1 MFEQSLNKMSIK
13 QRMNY
18 LVGAATISVVGASI
32 FVFFAMNSLE
42 NQYDELQSK
51 TITGAITSQD
61 IEKELNYISRTS
73 RDIMLG
79 GDYAKNIEKL
89 EKHSKIIN
97 DDFAILEKTVLHDDE
112 KAMVTNAKE
121 NTQLFLNNTLKMM
134 KALDSATIANNTSS
148 IYSAYKFQMTPLA
161 DASRDSFEKVLKDK
175 SEDLATAS
183 IKMHREIEFYKYF
196 VLITGVLVAV
206 VIFLFASMI
215 RRSITVALD
224 QFTKL
229 ITRVSQGNFNEKSD
243 DCRAN
248 SCADTELGI
257 MGTAL
262 NQLISQIQDFIHQIN
277 TSISGATKGDFS
289 HLLSSDGMHGEFV
302 DAIENVDKSI
312 QIMQEQDLKK
322 RRDILNS
329 ELSQL
334 SVKVT
339 ESLSVIQDDL
349 NNNIH
354 ALKEVTRATTGAA
367 DLANDSRDTISVI
380 INELNMLN
388 EKVSNNND
396 AIGHITSRTNEI
408 NSVIQLI
415 TDIADQTN
423 LLALNAAI
431 EAARAGEHG
440 RGFAVVA
447 DEVRKLA
454 ERTHKATG
462 EISVSI
468 NSLQQDMSEIQS
480 SAEEMNAVVE
490 RSSSSIINFESTL
503 ISLNEGSSQ
512 IVNSSHNMENSTFV
526 ILAKIDHILYK
537 ARAYNSVMQCDKQLD
552 TIDSHQCRMG
562 KWYDTEG
569 KERFGKTNSYG
580 LMKDPHAVVHQNANK
595 NIAFI
600 QEGQD
605 RMLEHSS
612 EIVKNFKEMESA
624 SDRLFVLLD
633 NMVAENS

>member
-1 MFEQSLNKMSIK
+1 
-13 QRMNY
+13 MNY
-18 LVGAATISVVGASI
+18 LVTAATVSVVGASI
-32 FVFFAMNSLE
+32 FVYFAMNSLE

-51 TITGAITSQD
+51 TITGAITAQD

-79 GDYAKNIEKL
+79 GDYTKNIDKL

-97 DDFAILEKTVLHDDE
+97 DNFAILEKTVLHDNE
-112 KAMVTNAKE
+112 KAMIASAKE
-121 NTQLFLNNTLKMM
+121 STELFLNNTLKMM
-134 KALDSATIANNTSS
+134 KALDSATISNNTSS

-175 SEDLATAS
+175 TEDLKTAS
-183 IKMHREIEFYKYF
+183 TKMHKEIEFYKYF

-206 VIFLFASMI
+206 VIFLFASMV

-229 ITRVSQGNFNEKSD
+229 ITRVSQGNFNEKSE
-243 DCRAN
+243 DCKAQ
-248 SCADTELGI
+248 SCPETELGI

-262 NQLISQIQDFIHQIN
+262 NQLITQIQNFIHQIN
-277 TSISGATKGDFS
+277 TSISGATKGDFT

-312 QIMQEQDLKK
+312 HIMQEQELKK

-329 ELSQL
+329 QLSQL

-339 ESLSVIQDDL
+339 ESLSVIQDNL
-349 NNNIH
+349 HNNIH
-354 ALKEVTRATTGAA
+354 DLKEVTNATTNAA
-367 DLANDSRDTISVI
+367 NLANDSRDTISII

-396 AIGHITSRTNEI
+396 AIGHITSRTKEI

-468 NSLQQDMSEIQS
+468 NSFRSWILLWVMS
-480 SAEEMNAVVE
+480 
-490 RSSSSIINFESTL
+490 
-503 ISLNEGSSQ
+503 
-512 IVNSSHNMENSTFV
+512 
-526 ILAKIDHILYK
+526 
-537 ARAYNSVMQCDKQLD
+537 
-552 TIDSHQCRMG
+552 
-562 KWYDTEG
+562 
-569 KERFGKTNSYG
+569 
-580 LMKDPHAVVHQNANK
+580 
-595 NIAFI
+595 
-600 QEGQD
+600 
-605 RMLEHSS
+605 
-612 EIVKNFKEMESA
+612 
-624 SDRLFVLLD
+624 
-633 NMVAENS
+633 

>member
-1 MFEQSLNKMSIK
+1 
-13 QRMNY
+13 MNY

-32 FVFFAMNSLE
+32 FVFFAMGSIE
-42 NQYDELQSK
+42 NQYDQLQNK
-51 TITGAITSQD
+51 TIKGALTALE

-89 EKHSKIIN
+89 EGHTATIN
-97 DDFAILEKTVLHDDE
+97 ESFLVLEKTVLHPDE
-112 KAMVTNAKE
+112 KKMVADAKE
-121 NTQLFLNNTLKMM
+121 NTALFLDNTLKMM
-134 KALDSATIANNTSS
+134 KALDSDTIAANTSS
-148 IYSAYKFQMTPLA
+148 VYAAYKLQMTPYA
-161 DASRDSFEKVLKDK
+161 DASRESFAKVVKDK
-175 SEDLATAS
+175 NEELKSAS
-183 IKMHREIEFYKYF
+183 TSLHAEIEFYKFF
-196 VLITGVLVAV
+196 VLITGVAVAI
-206 VIFLFASMI
+206 VIFLFASMV
-215 RRSITVALD
+215 RRSITVAFD
-224 QFTKL
+224 EFTKL
-229 ITRVSQGNFNEKSD
+229 ITRVSKGNFNEKSKGCLAN
-243 DCRAN
+243 DCPE
-248 SCADTELGI
+248 TELGI
-257 MGTAL
+257 MGSAL
-262 NQLISQIQDFIHQIN
+262 NQLISQIQTFIHQIN
-277 TSISGATKGDFS
+277 TSISGATKGDFT
-289 HLLSSDGMHGEFV
+289 HVLSSEGMHGEFV

-312 QIMQEQDLKK
+312 HIMKEQELKK
-322 RRDILNS
+322 RRDMLNS

-349 NNNIH
+349 NNNIQD
-354 ALKEVTRATTGAA
+354 LKEVTSATTNAA
-367 DLANDSRDTISVI
+367 NLANDSRDTISII

-396 AIGHITSRTNEI
+396 AIGHITSRTKEI

-480 SAEEMNAVVE
+480 SAEEMNEVVE
-490 RSSSSIINFESTL
+490 RSSSSIINFEGTL
-503 ISLNEGSSQ
+503 VSLNEGSSQ
-512 IVNSSHNMENSTFV
+512 IVNSSHHMENSTFI

-537 ARAYNSVMQCDKQLD
+537 ARAYNSVMQCEQNLD
-552 TIDSHQCRMG
+552 VIDSHQCRMG
-562 KWYDTEG
+562 KWYDNEG
-569 KERFGKTNSYG
+569 KERFGRTNSYD
-580 LMKDPHAVVHQNANK
+580 LMKDPHALVHQNANK
-595 NIAFI
+595 NLSYIAH
-600 QEGQD
+600 GQD
-605 RMLEHSS
+605 RMLENGS
-612 EIVKNFKEMESA
+612 EIVNNFKEMESA
-624 SDRLFVLLD
+624 SDRLFILLD
-633 NMVAENS
+633 NMLAENP

>member
-32 FVFFAMNSLE
+32 FVFFAMNSLQ
-42 NQYDELQSK
+42 NQYDELQNK
-51 TITGAITSQD
+51 TITGAITAQD

-79 GDYAKNIEKL
+79 GDYTKNIDKL
-89 EKHSKIIN
+89 NKHSEIIVA
-97 DDFAILEKTVLHDDE
+97 DFAILEKTVLHDNE
-112 KAMVTNAKE
+112 KEMVKNAKE
-121 NTQLFLNNTLKMM
+121 STELFLNNTLKMM
-134 KALDSATIANNTSS
+134 KALDPATISANTSS
-148 IYSAYKFQMTPLA
+148 IYSAYKFQMTPYA
-161 DASRDSFEKVLKDK
+161 DASRDSFEKVLNDK
-175 SEDLATAS
+175 REDLAAAS
-183 IKMHREIEFYKYF
+183 KKMHTEIAFYMYF
-196 VLITGVLVAV
+196 VLITGVLVAII
-206 VIFLFASMI
+206 IFVFASMV
-215 RRSITVALD
+215 RRSITTALD
-224 QFTKL
+224 QFTQL
-229 ITRVSQGNFNEKSD
+229 ITRVSQGNFNEKSG
-243 DCRAN
+243 DCKAN
-248 SCADTELGI
+248 SCSETELGI

-262 NQLISQIQDFIHQIN
+262 NQLISQIQNFIHQIN

-289 HLLSSDGMHGEFV
+289 HLLSSDGMHGEFI

-312 QIMQEQDLKK
+312 HIMQEQELKK
-322 RRDILNS
+322 RRDMLNS

-339 ESLSVIQDDL
+339 ESLSVIQDNL
-349 NNNIH
+349 QNNIQD
-354 ALKEVTRATTGAA
+354 LKEVTSATTNAA
-367 DLANDSRDTISVI
+367 NLANDSRDTISII

-396 AIGHITSRTNEI
+396 AIGHITSRTKEI

-480 SAEEMNAVVE
+480 SAEEMNEVVE

-512 IVNSSHNMENSTFV
+512 IVGSSHRMENSTFI

-537 ARAYNSVMQCDKQLD
+537 ARAYNSVMQCEQHLEA
-552 TIDSHQCRMG
+552 IDSNQCRMG
-562 KWYDTEG
+562 KWYDNEG
-569 KERFGKTNSYG
+569 KERFGRTNSYD
-580 LMKDPHAVVHQNANK
+580 LMKDPHTLVHQKANK
-595 NIAFI
+595 NLTFI
-600 QEGQD
+600 KQGQD
-605 RMLEHSS
+605 RMLENGN
-612 EIVKNFKEMESA
+612 EIIDNFKEMENA

-633 NMVAENS
+633 NMLAENP

>member
-1 MFEQSLNKMSIK
+1 MFEQTLYKKSIK
-13 QRMNY
+13 EKMNY

-32 FVFFAMNSLE
+32 FVFFAMSSIE
-42 NQYDELQSK
+42 KQYDELQNK
-51 TITGAITSQD
+51 TMKGALAALE

-79 GDYAKNIEKL
+79 GDYSKNIAKL
-89 EKHSKIIN
+89 DEHTKIIN
-97 DDFAILEKTVLHDDE
+97 TSFSELEQTVLHPDE
-112 KAMVTNAKE
+112 KKMVMDAKE
-121 NTQLFLNNTLKMM
+121 STNLFLNNTLKMM
-134 KALDSATIANNTSS
+134 KALDSATIAANTSS
-148 IYSAYKFQMTPLA
+148 IYAAYKLQMTPYA
-161 DASRDSFEKVLKDK
+161 NSSRDNFEKVVKNKTEELASASK
-175 SEDLATAS
+175 SLRT
-183 IKMHREIEFYKYF
+183 EIEFYKFF
-196 VLITGVLVAV
+196 VLITGVSVAII
-206 VIFLFASMI
+206 IFLFASMI
-215 RRSITVALD
+215 RRSITVALET
-224 QFTKL
+224 FTQL
-229 ITRVSQGNFNEKSD
+229 IKRVSEGNF
-243 DCRAN
+243 AN
-248 SCADTELGI
+248 STIDAHPGTELGI
-257 MGTAL
+257 MGSAL
-262 NQLISQIQDFIHQIN
+262 QKLISQIQTFIHQIN
-277 TSISGATKGDFS
+277 VSISGATKGDFS
-289 HLLSSDGMHGEFV
+289 HTLSSDGMHGEFV

-312 QIMQEQDLKK
+312 YIMQEQELKK
-322 RRDILNS
+322 RRDILNY

-349 NNNIH
+349 HNNIQD
-354 ALKEVTRATTGAA
+354 LKEVTSATTNAA
-367 DLANDSRDTISVI
+367 NLANDSRDTISVI

-396 AIGHITSRTNEI
+396 AIGHITSRTKEI

-480 SAEEMNAVVE
+480 SAEEMNEVVE
-490 RSSSSIINFESTL
+490 RSSSSIINFEGTL
-503 ISLNEGSSQ
+503 VSLNEGSSQ
-512 IVNSSHNMENSTFV
+512 IVNSSHHMENSTFV

-537 ARAYNSVMQCDKQLD
+537 SRAYNSVMQCEKHLE
-552 TIDSHQCRMG
+552 TLDSHQCRMG
-562 KWYDTEG
+562 KWYDSEG
-569 KERFGKTNSYG
+569 KERFGRTNSYNM
-580 LMKDPHAVVHQNANK
+580 MKDPHAIVHQNANK
-595 NIAFI
+595 NLALI
-600 QEGQD
+600 EGGQD
-605 RMLEHSS
+605 RMLEHSN
-612 EIVKNFKEMESA
+612 EIINNFKEMESA
-624 SDRLFVLLD
+624 SDRLFTLLD

>member
-1 MFEQSLNKMSIK
+1 MFEQKLDKMSIK
-13 QRMNY
+13 QRMHY
-18 LVGAATISVVGASI
+18 LVTAATVSVVGASI
-32 FVFFAMNSLE
+32 FVYFAMNSLE

-51 TITGAITSQD
+51 TIIGAMTAQE
-61 IEKELNYISRTS
+61 IEKEINYVSRTS

-79 GDYAKNIEKL
+79 GDYTKNIAKL
-89 EKHSKIIN
+89 EDHTKIIN
-97 DDFAILEKTVLHDDE
+97 NDFEILEKTVLHGPE
-112 KAMVTNAKE
+112 QEMVVKAKKSTD
-121 NTQLFLNNTLKMM
+121 LFLNSTINMM
-134 KALDSATIANNTSS
+134 KALNPATISANTSS
-148 IYSAYKFQMTPLA
+148 IYAAYKFQMTPLA
-161 DASRDSFEKVLKDK
+161 DASRDSFEAVVKDK
-175 SEDLATAS
+175 LEDLDKAS
-183 IKMHREIEFYKYF
+183 KQLHSEMKFYKYF
-196 VLITGVLVAV
+196 VLITGVLVAL
-206 VIFLFASMI
+206 VIFIFASMI
-215 RRSITVALD
+215 RRSITVAVD

-229 ITRVSQGNFNEKSD
+229 ISRVSEGNFNEKSK
-243 DCRAN
+243 DCETN

-262 NQLISQIQDFIHQIN
+262 NQLISQIQNFIHQIN
-277 TSISGATKGDFS
+277 TSISGATKGDFT
-289 HLLSSDGMHGEFV
+289 HVLSSEGMHGEFV

-312 QIMQEQDLKK
+312 HIMKEQELKK
-322 RRDILNS
+322 RRDMLNS

-339 ESLSVIQDDL
+339 ESLSAIQDDL
-349 NNNIH
+349 HNNIQD
-354 ALKEVTRATTGAA
+354 LKEVTSATTNAA
-367 DLANDSRDTISVI
+367 NLANDSRDTISII

-396 AIGHITSRTNEI
+396 AIGHITSRTKEI

-480 SAEEMNAVVE
+480 SAEEMNEVVE
-490 RSSSSIINFESTL
+490 RSSSSIINFEGTL
-503 ISLNEGSSQ
+503 VSLNEGSSQ
-512 IVNSSHNMENSTFV
+512 IVSSSHHMENSTFI

-537 ARAYNSVMQCDKQLD
+537 ARAYNSVMQCEQHLD
-552 TIDSHQCRMG
+552 VIDSHQCRMG
-562 KWYDTEG
+562 KWYDNEG
-569 KERFGKTNSYG
+569 KERFGRTNSYD
-580 LMKDPHAVVHQNANK
+580 LMKDPHALVHQNANK
-595 NIAFI
+595 NLSYI
-600 QEGQD
+600 EYGQD
-605 RMLEHSS
+605 RMLENGK
-612 EIVKNFKEMESA
+612 EIVNNFKEMESA
-624 SDRLFVLLD
+624 SDRLFILLD
-633 NMVAENS
+633 NMLAENP